1 MAAIDPALP
10 LLAERH
16 ELLRFPVE
24 VEIHRPNDVTFS
36 SDVIIVDEAHPSW
49 TTLNRG
55 TFDQI
60 VDALDYQVA
69 VRFGTISVYR
79 AGSSSA
85 DG

>member
-1 MAAIDPALP
+1 M
-10 LLAERH
+10 
-16 ELLRFPVE
+16 
-24 VEIHRPNDVTFS
+24 
-36 SDVIIVDEAHPSW
+36 IIVDEADPAW

-79 AGSSSA
+79 SGSGSVAG
-85 DG
+85 